1 MSTWQPTVEPLTD
14 EEIIRVTMATFRRY
28 RPALGVSVA
37 SHIAARRMARLYA
50 RRAS

>member
-14 EEIIRVTMATFRRY
+14 EEIIRVTMATFQRY
-28 RPALGVSVA
+28 RRVLGVSAA
-37 SHIAARRMARLYA
+37 SHIAARRMARLFA